1 MPTFNGTAG
10 NDTLI
15 GTNFPA
21 PDGNDTI
28 NGLAGN
34 DTLSGLNGSDVLRAG
49 TGIDHLIG
57 GAGDDV
63 LSVDPFKSDGTL
75 DDGPGD
81 VIEGGAGVDT
91 MYYTSISGTSGVTV
105 NLATGTGSGGATLS
119 GIENVVGSN
128 YDDSLTGDA
137 GNNLLEG
144 GNGDDTLIGGAGN
157 DLLRGGAG
165 LDQLDG
171 GAGID
176 TVEAVGTIDLAAG
189 TINGVVCLT
198 GIENV
203 HGGGSITGNAEANSL
218 TGVSNSN
225 DTLHGAAGN
234 DRLDGGGGSDSLYGD
249 AGNDVLLSSGLAFG
263 VAVPVLMD
271 GGAGTD
277 TVDYSGYLR
286 SIYLNLQT
294 GLGIDGDRTV
304 TLVSIENLIGTV
316 YNFDTLIGDDGNN
329 VIDGL
334 GGGDDLQGGG
344 GDDLIRGWAAGNQLD
359 GGAGIDT
366 ATYYNRGSS
375 GVVVDLAA
383 GTALGAVN
391 DTLASIENVTGS
403 GQGNDTLSG
412 DAGANVLAGW
422 GGNDLLRGR
431 AGADRLDGGVG
442 TDTASY
448 DEGTVGI
455 AIDLAAGTA
464 SGGSAQGDV
473 LVSIENVAG
482 SQGDDT
488 LFGNAGANLLDGN
501 AGDDLLR
508 GGAGADRLIGGDGS
522 DTASYAEGTA
532 GVIIDLAAGTGSGG
546 NAQGDILQ
554 QVENVDGSHG
564 NDTLAGN
571 AGANALAGLGG
582 DDVLRGGAGADR
594 LDGGAG
600 VDTVSYYT
608 GSAGIVVDLSTGAA
622 SGGDAQGDTLTGIEN
637 LSGSQGADTL
647 TGDGGVNML
656 QGWNGNDVLQGGAG
670 ADRLDGG
677 AGYDT
682 ARYDTGN
689 IGVTIDLAAGTSSGG
704 DAQGDVLVSIENVDG
719 TQGDDQLT
727 GNAVANVLR
736 GLGGDDVLQG
746 GGAADRLDGGAG
758 IDTVSY
764 VTNSTSVTVNLSAGN
779 GDGDT
784 LVSIENVVGSQG
796 YDTLNGDAGANRLDG
811 QGGDDV
817 LRGGAGAD
825 QLIGGAGIDTASY
838 FTSAGVTVDLA
849 AGTGS
854 GGDAQGDTLIGIE
867 NLSGSNGGNDT
878 LSGDAGDNRLT
889 GQGGNDV
896 LRGGAGTD
904 ILDGDGGYYG
914 TDRFVFS
921 ATSDSAVGAD
931 ADLITDFSHV
941 EGDKIDLAA
950 IDADTGVA
958 GDQAFS
964 FIGRGLFTGVAGQLR
979 YDEVGARTII
989 SGDVDGDGVADFDIQ
1004 LINGY
1009 YSVSPVAADFVL

>member
-10 NDTLI
+10 DDTLV

-28 NGLAGN
+28 NGFAGN

-81 VIEGGAGVDT
+81 VIEGGAGIDT
-91 MYYTSISGTSGVTV
+91 MYYTSISGTTGVTV
-105 NLATGTGSGGATLS
+105 NLAAGTGSGGATLS

-144 GNGDDTLIGGAGN
+144 GNGDDTLAGGAGN

-165 LDQLDG
+165 LNQIDG

-176 TVEAVGTIDLAAG
+176 TVEAEGTIDLAAG

-203 HGGGSITGNAEANSL
+203 RGGGSITGNAEANSL
-218 TGVSNSN
+218 TGVSDSN

-249 AGNDVLLSSGLAFG
+249 AGNDVLLSSGLASG

-294 GLGIDGDRTV
+294 GIGIDGDLTV
-304 TLVSIENLIGTV
+304 TLVSIENLIGTA
-316 YNFDTLIGDDGNN
+316 YNFDTLIGDGGNN

-334 GGGDDLQGGG
+334 GAGDDLQGGG

-366 ATYYNRGSS
+366 ATYYNRGVN

-412 DAGANVLAGW
+412 DAGVNILAGW

-448 DEGTVGI
+448 DEGTVGV

-464 SGGSAQGDV
+464 SGGNAQGDV
-473 LVSIENVAG
+473 LVSIENVTG
-482 SQGDDT
+482 SQGNDT
-488 LFGNAGANLLDGN
+488 LGGNAGANILDGKAGDDVLRGGAGADLLIGGVGIDLATYYEGTVGVTVDLTAGTASGGNAQGDTLQDVESVNGSQGNDSLIGTAGANTLAGWGGDDLLRGRAGADRLDGGAGTDTASYDEGTVGIVIDLAAGTASGGNAQGDALVSIENVDGSQGNDTLGGN
-501 AGDDLLR
+501 AGANILDGKAGDDVLR
-508 GGAGADRLIGGDGS
+508 GGAGADRLIGGGGIDLA
-522 DTASYAEGTA
+522 TYYEGTV
-532 GVIIDLAAGTGSGG
+532 GVTVDLAAGTGSGG
-546 NAQGDILQ
+546 NAQGDTLQ
-554 QVENVDGSHG
+554 DIESVNGSQG
-564 NDTLAGN
+564 NDSLIGT
-571 AGANALAGLGG
+571 AGAN
-582 DDVLRGGAGADR
+582 
-594 LDGGAG
+594 
-600 VDTVSYYT
+600 
-608 GSAGIVVDLSTGAA
+608 
-622 SGGDAQGDTLTGIEN
+622 TLTG
-637 LSGSQGADTL
+637 
-647 TGDGGVNML
+647 
-656 QGWNGNDVLQGGAG
+656 W
-670 ADRLDGG
+670 
-677 AGYDT
+677 
-682 ARYDTGN
+682 
-689 IGVTIDLAAGTSSGG
+689 
-704 DAQGDVLVSIENVDG
+704 
-719 TQGDDQLT
+719 
-727 GNAVANVLR
+727 
-736 GLGGDDVLQG
+736 GGDDVLQG
-746 GGAADRLDGGAG
+746 GEGADRLDGGTG
-758 IDTVSY
+758 SDTISY
-764 VTNSTSVTVNLSAGN
+764 ATGTTYLAVNLSAGYA
-779 GDGDT
+779 DGDFFF
-784 LVSIENVVGSQG
+784 SIENVIGSQG
-796 YDTLNGDAGANRLDG
+796 SNDLIGDAGANRLDG
-811 QGGDDV
+811 QGGDDQ

-825 QLIGGAGIDTASY
+825 QLIGGAGFDRASY
-838 FTSAGVTVDLA
+838 YTSTAGVTVDLA

-854 GGDAQGDTLIGIE
+854 GGDAQGDTLLGIE
-867 NLSGSNGGNDT
+867 ELSGSEHGNDT
-878 LSGDAGDNRLT
+878 LSGDAGDNRLY
-889 GQGGNDV
+889 GWRGNDL
-896 LRGGAGTD
+896 LRGGEGAD
-904 ILDGDGGYYG
+904 WLHGGFG
-914 TDRFVFS
+914 SDRFIFS
-921 ATSDSAVGAD
+921 ATTDSAVGFGV
-931 ADLITDFSHV
+931 DLIIDFSHV

-950 IDADTGVA
+950 IDADAGAA

-964 FIGRGLFTGVAGQLR
+964 FIGSSLYTGVAGQLR
-979 YDEVGARTII
+979 YTGVDVA
-989 SGDVDGDGVADFDIQ
+989 GDIDGDGASDFIIQ
-1004 LINGY
+1004 LAFY
-1009 YSVSPVAADFVL
+1009 TALVAGDFVL

>member
-1 MPTFNGTAG
+1 MPTFNGTTG
-10 NDTLI
+10 DDTLV

-63 LSVDPFKSDGTL
+63 LSVDPFKSDSTL

-91 MYYTSISGTSGVTV
+91 MYYTTISGTTGVTV
-105 NLATGTGSGGATLS
+105 NLATGTASGGATLS

-128 YDDSLTGDA
+128 HDDSLTGDA

-144 GNGDDTLIGGAGN
+144 GNGDDTLVGGAGN

-171 GAGID
+171 GAGND
-176 TVEAVGTIDLAAG
+176 TVEAGGTIDLAAG
-189 TINGVVCLT
+189 TINGVVRLT
-198 GIENV
+198 SVENV
-203 HGGGSITGNAEANSL
+203 RGGGSITGNAEANIL
-218 TGVSNSN
+218 TGVANSN

-249 AGNDVLLSSGLAFG
+249 AGNDVLLSSGLASG
-263 VAVPVLMD
+263 VAVPILMD

-277 TVDYSGYLR
+277 AVDYSGYLR

-294 GLGIDGDRTV
+294 GIGLDGDLTV
-304 TLVSIENLIGTV
+304 TLVSIENLIGTA
-316 YNFDTLIGDDGNN
+316 YNFDTLIGDGGNN

-359 GGAGIDT
+359 GGAGNDT
-366 ATYYNRGSS
+366 ATYYNRGAN

-383 GTALGAVN
+383 GTALGVVN
-391 DTLASIENVTGS
+391 DILVSIENVTGS

-412 DAGANVLAGW
+412 DAGANTLAGW

-442 TDTASY
+442 ADTASY
-448 DEGTVGI
+448 DEGAVGV

-464 SGGSAQGDV
+464 SGGNAQGDI
-473 LVSIENVAG
+473 LVSIENIDG
-482 SQGDDT
+482 SQGNDSLT
-488 LFGNAGANLLDGN
+488 GNAGANTLDGK
-501 AGDDLLR
+501 AGDDVLR
-508 GGAGADRLIGGDGS
+508 GGAGADRLIGGNGS
-522 DTASYAEGTA
+522 DTASYFDGTV
-532 GVIIDLAAGTGSGG
+532 GVTIDLAAGTGSGP

-554 QVENVDGSHG
+554 QIENVDGSQG
-564 NDTLAGN
+564 NDSLTGN
-571 AGANALAGLGG
+571 AGANTLAGWGG

-594 LDGGAG
+594 LDGGIG
-600 VDTVSYYT
+600 IDTASYYT

-622 SGGDAQGDTLTGIEN
+622 SGGDAQGDTLIGIEN
-637 LSGSQGADTL
+637 VSGSQGVDTL
-647 TGDGGVNML
+647 IGDGGVNVL

-677 AGYDT
+677 AGSDT
-682 ARYDTGN
+682 ARYDTGS
-689 IGVTIDLAAGTSSGG
+689 IGITVDLAIGSGSGG
-704 DAQGDVLVSIENVDG
+704 DAQGDALVSIENVDG
-719 TQGDDQLT
+719 SQGDDQLT
-727 GNAVANVLR
+727 GNAGANVLQ
-736 GLGGDDVLQG
+736 GLGGDDVLLG
-746 GGAADRLDGGAG
+746 GVGADRLDGGAG
-758 IDTVSY
+758 SDTISY
-764 VTNSTSVTVNLSAGN
+764 ATSSTSLQVDLSTGFAN
-779 GDGDT
+779 FDT
-784 LVSIENVVGSQG
+784 FVSIENVIGSQG
-796 YDTLNGDAGANRLDG
+796 SNELIGDAGANRLDG

-825 QLIGGAGIDTASY
+825 QLIGGAGIDLASY
-838 FTSAGVTVDLA
+838 FTSTAGVTVDLA
-849 AGTGS
+849 AGTAS

-878 LSGDAGDNRLT
+878 LSGDAGDNRLS
-889 GQGGNDV
+889 GQWGNDV

-904 ILDGDGGYYG
+904 RLDGGTG
-914 TDRFVFS
+914 TDRFIFT
-921 ATSDSAVGAD
+921 ATADSAVGVGAD
-931 ADLITDFSHV
+931 RITDFSY
-941 EGDKIDLAA
+941 GDRIDLAA
-950 IDADTGVA
+950 IDADTGTD

-964 FIGRGLFTGVAGQLR
+964 FIGTGLFTGVAGQLR
-979 YDEVGARTII
+979 YAMAGAVTTIA
-989 SGDVDGDGVADFDIQ
+989 GDVDGDGVSDFHIQ
-1004 LINGY
+1004 LTNG
-1009 YSVSPVAADFVL
+1009 SVSLVAGDFVL